1 MEKKTAVIAIGG
13 NSLISAKGKES
24 LEDQH
29 MAVFETTRRIADII
43 EAGYQVVVTHGNG
56 PQVGFI
62 LARSDL
68 AAHEIHRISLTIAV
82 ADTQGAIGYEI
93 QQNLDNEMLKRGKAG
108 RTVSLVTQVLVDKND
123 PGFQNPTKFIGGF
136 YEESQLDEI
145 KRNHPTWVLKAD
157 SNRGFRR
164 VVASPRPVE
173 IVELKAV
180 ESMIKAGFN
189 VVAVGG
195 GGIPVVQTEG
205 GLLEGVAA
213 VIDKDLASCLLAEKL
228 KSDLLIIST
237 GVPQVS
243 INFGKPNEEKL
254 GTVKAD
260 KMAQYLAEGHFPP
273 GSMGPKIEA
282 ALNFLKNGGREVI
295 ITDPQNLGAAVK
307 DGRGTHIIRACN

>member
-1 MEKKTAVIAIGG
+1 MTKRTAVIAIGG

-29 MAVFETTRRIADII
+29 MAVFETTKHIADII

-68 AAHEIHRISLTIAV
+68 AAHEIHRISLVIAV

-93 QQNLDNEMLKRGKAG
+93 QQNLDNEMLKRGQKS
-108 RTVSLVTQVLVDKND
+108 RTVSLVTQVLVDKDD
-123 PGFQNPTKFIGGF
+123 PGFTEPTKFIGGF
-136 YEESQLDEI
+136 YEESQLPEI
-145 KRNHPTWVLKAD
+145 KRNHPDWILKAD
-157 SNRGFRR
+157 SNRGYRR
-164 VVASPRPVE
+164 VVASPQPKA
-173 IVELKAV
+173 IVELEAV

-189 VVAVGG
+189 VVTVGG
-195 GGIPVVQTEG
+195 GGIPVVEKDG
-205 GLLEGVAA
+205 MLEGVPA
-213 VIDKDLASCLLAEKL
+213 VIDKDLATCLLAEKL
-228 KSDLLIIST
+228 KADLLIIST

-243 INFGKPNEEKL
+243 INYGKPNEEKL
-254 GTVKAD
+254 GKVKAEQMG
-260 KMAQYLAEGHFPP
+260 KYLAEGHFPP

-282 ALNFLKNGGREVI
+282 ALNFLRNGGSEVI

-307 DGRGTHIIRACN
+307 DNKGTHIIK

>member
-1 MEKKTAVIAIGG
+1 MTRRTAVIAIGG
-13 NSLISAKGKES
+13 NSLISGKGKES

-29 MAVFETTRRIADII
+29 MAVFETTKHIADII

-68 AAHEIHRISLTIAV
+68 AAHEIHRISLVIAV

-93 QQNLDNEMLKRGKAG
+93 QQNLDNEMGRRGHKS
-108 RTVSLVTQVLVDKND
+108 RTVSLVTQVLVDKDD
-123 PGFQNPTKFIGGF
+123 PGFKEPTKFIGGF
-136 YEESQLDEI
+136 YEESQLEEI
-145 KRNHPTWVLKAD
+145 KRNHPTWVLKPD
-157 SNRGFRR
+157 SNRGWRR
-164 VVASPRPVE
+164 VVASPQPKA
-173 IVELKAV
+173 IVELEAV

-189 VVAVGG
+189 VVTVGG
-195 GGIPVVQTEG
+195 GGIPVVEKDG
-205 GLLEGVAA
+205 GLEGVSA
-213 VIDKDLASCLLAEKL
+213 VIDKDLATCLLAEKL
-228 KSDLLIIST
+228 KADLLIIST

-254 GTVKAD
+254 GTVTAD

-282 ALNFLKNGGREVI
+282 ALGFLKNGGSEVI

-307 DGRGTHIIRACN
+307 DNKGTHIVK

>member
-1 MEKKTAVIAIGG
+1 MDKKTAVIAIGG
-13 NSLISAKGKES
+13 NSLISGKGKES

-29 MAVFETTRRIADII
+29 MAVFETTKYIADII
-43 EAGYQVVVTHGNG
+43 ESGYQVVVTHGNG

-68 AAHEIHRISLTIAV
+68 AAQEVHRISLAIAV

-93 QQNLDNEMLKRGKAG
+93 QQSLDNEMLRRGKQT
-108 RTVSLVTQVLVDKND
+108 RTVSLVTQVLVDKDD
-123 PGFQNPTKFIGGF
+123 PGFQSPTKFIGSF
-136 YEESQLDEI
+136 YEEGQLDEI
-145 KRNHPTWVLKAD
+145 KKNHPDWILKPD

-164 VVASPRPVE
+164 VVASPQPKE
-173 IVELKAV
+173 IVELSAI

-189 VVAVGG
+189 VVTVGG
-195 GGIPVVQTEG
+195 GGIPVIKKDG
-205 GLLEGVAA
+205 FLEGVPA
-213 VIDKDLASCLLAEKL
+213 VIDKDLATCLLAEKL

-254 GTVKAD
+254 GTVKAE

-282 ALNFLKNGGREVI
+282 ALNFLKNGGKEVI

-307 DGRGTHIIRACN
+307 DGKGTHIIN

>member
-13 NSLISAKGKES
+13 NSLISGKGKES

-29 MAVFETTRRIADII
+29 MAVFETTKHIADII

-68 AAHEIHRISLTIAV
+68 AAHEIHRISLVIAV

-93 QQNLDNEMLKRGKAG
+93 QQSLDNEMLRRGKPSQ
-108 RTVSLVTQVLVDKND
+108 TVSLVTQVLVDKDD
-123 PGFQNPTKFIGGF
+123 PGFKDPTKFIGGF

-145 KRNHPTWVLKAD
+145 KKNHPGWVLKAD

-164 VVASPRPVE
+164 VVASPQPRE
-173 IVELKAV
+173 IVELSAI

-189 VVAVGG
+189 VVTVGG
-195 GGIPVVQTEG
+195 GGIPVIKNDG
-205 GLLEGVAA
+205 YLEGVAA
-213 VIDKDLASCLLAEKL
+213 VIDKDLATCLLAEKL

-254 GTVKAD
+254 GTVKAE

-282 ALNFLKNGGREVI
+282 ALNFLKNGGQEVI
-295 ITDPQNLGAAVK
+295 ITDPQNLGVAVK
-307 DGRGTHIIRACN
+307 DGKGTHIIK

>member
-1 MEKKTAVIAIGG
+1 MKQRTAVIAIGG
-13 NSLISAKGKES
+13 NSLISAKDKQS

-29 MAVFETTRRIADII
+29 MAVFETTRHIADII

-68 AAHEIHRISLTIAV
+68 AAKEVHRISLTIAV

-93 QQNLDNEMLKRGKAG
+93 QQNLDNEMRKRGKQS
-108 RTVSLVTQVLVDKND
+108 RTVSLVTQVLVDEND
-123 PGFQNPTKFIGGF
+123 PGFKEPTKFIGGF
-136 YEESQLDEI
+136 YEESQLAEI
-145 KRNHPTWVLKAD
+145 KKNHPDWVLKAD

-164 VVASPRPVE
+164 VVASPQPKA
-173 IVELKAV
+173 IVELEAV
-180 ESMIKAGFN
+180 KSMIAAGFN
-189 VVAVGG
+189 VVTVGG
-195 GGIPVVQTEG
+195 GGIPVIEKG
-205 GLLEGVAA
+205 GLLEGASA
-213 VIDKDLASCLLAEKL
+213 VIDKDLATCLLAEQL

-243 INFGKPNEEKL
+243 INFGQPNEEKL
-254 GTVKAD
+254 GTVKPD
-260 KMAQYLAEGHFPP
+260 QMAKYLAEGHFPP

-282 ALNFLKNGGREVI
+282 ALNFLKNGGGEVI

-307 DGRGTHIIRACN
+307 DGQGTHIIN

>member
-1 MEKKTAVIAIGG
+1 MKKRTAVIAIGG
-13 NSLISAKGKES
+13 NSLISGKGKES

-29 MAVFETTRRIADII
+29 MAVFETTRNIADII

-68 AAHEIHRISLTIAV
+68 AAQKIHRISLVIAV

-93 QQNLDNEMLKRGKAG
+93 QQNLDNEMKKRGQQS
-108 RTVSLVTQVLVDKND
+108 RTVSLVTQVLVDKDD
-123 PGFQNPTKFIGGF
+123 PGFKDPTKFIGSF
-136 YEESQLDEI
+136 YEESELPEI
-145 KRNHPTWVLKAD
+145 RKNHPDWILKAD

-164 VVASPRPVE
+164 VVASPVPKA
-173 IVELKAV
+173 IVELDAV

-189 VVAVGG
+189 VVTVGG
-195 GGIPVVQTEG
+195 GGIPVIEKDG
-205 GLLEGVAA
+205 FLEGVPA
-213 VIDKDLASCLLAEKL
+213 VIDKDLATCLLAEKL

-254 GTVKAD
+254 STVKAD
-260 KMAQYLAEGHFPP
+260 QMAKYLAEGHFPP

-282 ALNFLKNGGREVI
+282 ALNFLKMGGSEVI
-295 ITDPQNLGAAVK
+295 ITDPANLGAAVK
-307 DGRGTHIIRACN
+307 EGKGTHIVK

>member
-1 MEKKTAVIAIGG
+1 MKKPTAVIAIGG

-29 MAVFETTRRIADII
+29 MAVFETTKHIADII

-68 AAHEIHRISLTIAV
+68 AAQQIHRISLVIAV

-93 QQNLDNEMLKRGKAG
+93 QQNLDNEMKKRGKTS
-108 RTVSLVTQVLVDKND
+108 RTVSLVTQVLVDKDD
-123 PGFQNPTKFIGGF
+123 PGFQEPTKFIGGF
-136 YEESQLDEI
+136 YEESELEQI
-145 KRNHPTWVLKAD
+145 KKDHPTWILKAD
-157 SNRGFRR
+157 SNRGYRR
-164 VVASPRPVE
+164 VVASPIPKG
-173 IVELKAV
+173 IVELDAV
-180 ESMIKAGFN
+180 ESMIAAGFN
-189 VVAVGG
+189 VVTVGG
-195 GGIPVVQTEG
+195 GGIPVVEKDG
-205 GLLEGVAA
+205 MLEGVSA
-213 VIDKDLASCLLAEKL
+213 VIDKDLATCLLAEKL

-254 GTVKAD
+254 GTVKAAD
-260 KMAQYLAEGHFPP
+260 MEKYLAEGHFPP

-282 ALNFLKNGGREVI
+282 ALNFLKNGGKEVI
-295 ITDPQNLGAAVK
+295 ITDPQNLGTAVK
-307 DGRGTHIIRACN
+307 DGKGTHIIN

>member
-13 NSLISAKGKES
+13 NSLISGKGKES

-29 MAVFETTRRIADII
+29 MAVFETTRYIADII
-43 EAGYQVVVTHGNG
+43 ESGYQVVVTHGNG

-68 AAHEIHRISLTIAV
+68 AAKEIHRIPLAIAV

-93 QQNLDNEMLKRGKAG
+93 QQSLDNEMLRRGKHT
-108 RTVSLVTQVLVDKND
+108 RTVSLVTQVLVDQDD
-123 PGFQNPTKFIGGF
+123 PGFKSPTKFIGGF
-136 YEESQLDEI
+136 YEESRLDEI
-145 KRNHPTWVLKAD
+145 KKNHPDWILKAD

-164 VVASPRPVE
+164 VVASPQPRE
-173 IVELKAV
+173 IVELAAI

-189 VVAVGG
+189 VVTVGG
-195 GGIPVVQTEG
+195 GGIPVIKKD
-205 GLLEGVAA
+205 GLLEGVSA
-213 VIDKDLASCLLAEKL
+213 VIDKDLATCLLAEKL

-254 GTVKAD
+254 GTVKAE

-282 ALNFLKNGGREVI
+282 ALNFLKNGGQEVI

-307 DGRGTHIIRACN
+307 DGKGTHIIN

>member
-1 MEKKTAVIAIGG
+1 MKKRTAVIAIGG
-13 NSLISAKGKES
+13 NSLISGKGKES

-29 MAVFETTRRIADII
+29 MAVFETTKHIADII

-68 AAHEIHRISLTIAV
+68 AAKKIHRISLVIAV
-82 ADTQGAIGYEI
+82 ADTQGAIGFEI
-93 QQNLDNEMLKRGKAG
+93 QQNLDNEMKKRGQQS
-108 RTVSLVTQVLVDKND
+108 RTVSLVTQVLVDKDD
-123 PGFQNPTKFIGGF
+123 PGFKNPTKFIGGF
-136 YEESQLDEI
+136 YEESELPEI
-145 KRNHPTWVLKAD
+145 KKDHPDWILKAD

-164 VVASPRPVE
+164 VVASPVPRA
-173 IVELKAV
+173 IVELDAV

-189 VVAVGG
+189 VVTVGG
-195 GGIPVVQTEG
+195 GGIPVIDSG
-205 GLLEGVAA
+205 GLLEGVPA
-213 VIDKDLASCLLAEKL
+213 VIDKDLATCLLAEKL

-254 GTVKAD
+254 GTVKAGQ
-260 KMAQYLAEGHFPP
+260 MAKYLAEGHFPP

-282 ALNFLKNGGREVI
+282 ALNFLKNGGSEVI
-295 ITDPQNLGAAVK
+295 ITDPANLGAAVK
-307 DGRGTHIIRACN
+307 EGKGTHIVN

>member
-1 MEKKTAVIAIGG
+1 MKKPIAVIAIGG

-29 MAVFETTRRIADII
+29 MAVFETAKHIADII

-68 AAHEIHRISLTIAV
+68 AAHEIHRISLVIAV

-93 QQNLDNEMLKRGKAG
+93 QQNLDNEMKKRGRG
-108 RTVSLVTQVLVDKND
+108 SRTVSLVTQVLVDKDD
-123 PGFQNPTKFIGGF
+123 PGFQDPTKFIGGF
-136 YEESQLDEI
+136 YEESQLEEI
-145 KRNHPTWVLKAD
+145 KKNHPTWVLKED
-157 SNRGFRR
+157 SNRGYRR
-164 VVASPRPVE
+164 VVASPQPKA
-173 IVELKAV
+173 IVELDVV
-180 ESMIKAGFN
+180 ENLLASGFN
-189 VVAVGG
+189 VVTVGG
-195 GGIPVVQTEG
+195 GGIPVVEEN
-205 GLLEGVAA
+205 GLLEGVSA
-213 VIDKDLASCLLAEKL
+213 VIDKDLATCLLAEKL

-254 GTVKAD
+254 SQVKAAQ
-260 KMAQYLAEGHFPP
+260 MAQYLAEGHFPP

-295 ITDPQNLGAAVK
+295 ITDPASLGQAVK
-307 DGRGTHIIRACN
+307 SGAGTHITN

>member
-1 MEKKTAVIAIGG
+1 MKKTAVIAIGG

-29 MAVFETTRRIADII
+29 MAVYETTKHIADII

-68 AAHEIHRISLTIAV
+68 AAHEIHRISLVIAV

-93 QQNLDNEMLKRGKAG
+93 QQNLDNEMRKRGRAS
-108 RTVSLVTQVLVDKND
+108 RTVSLVTQVLVDRDD
-123 PGFQNPTKFIGGF
+123 PGFKNPTKFIGGF
-136 YEESQLDEI
+136 YEEAQLPEI
-145 KRNHPTWVLKAD
+145 RKNHPTWLLKAD
-157 SNRGFRR
+157 SNRGYRR
-164 VVASPRPVE
+164 VVASPQPRG
-173 IVELKAV
+173 IVELPAV
-180 ESMIKAGFN
+180 ESMLAAGFN
-189 VVAVGG
+189 VVTVGG
-195 GGIPVVQTEG
+195 GGIPVVEKD
-205 GLLEGVAA
+205 GLLEGVSA

-228 KSDLLIIST
+228 KSDLLVIST

-243 INFGKPNEEKL
+243 INYGRPDEEKL
-254 GTVKAD
+254 SRVKAD
-260 KMAQYLAEGHFPP
+260 QMARYLDEGHFPP

-282 ALNFLKNGGREVI
+282 ALNFLRNGGREVI

-307 DGRGTHIIRACN
+307 EGRGTHIVN

>member
-1 MEKKTAVIAIGG
+1 MSKRTAVIAIGG

-29 MAVFETTRRIADII
+29 MAVFETTKHIADII

-68 AAHEIHRISLTIAV
+68 AAHEIHRISLVIAV

-93 QQNLDNEMLKRGKAG
+93 QQNLDNEMLKRGQKS
-108 RTVSLVTQVLVDKND
+108 RTVSLVTQVLVDKDD
-123 PGFQNPTKFIGGF
+123 PGFTEPTKFIGGF
-136 YEESQLDEI
+136 YEEGQLPEI
-145 KRNHPTWVLKAD
+145 RKNHPDWVLKAD

-164 VVASPRPVE
+164 VVASPQPKA
-173 IVELKAV
+173 IVELEAV
-180 ESMIKAGFN
+180 ESMIQAGFN
-189 VVAVGG
+189 VVTVGG
-195 GGIPVVQTEG
+195 GGIPVIERNG
-205 GLLEGVAA
+205 FLEGVPA
-213 VIDKDLASCLLAEKL
+213 VIDKDLATCLLAEKL
-228 KSDLLIIST
+228 KADLLIIST

-254 GTVKAD
+254 ETVKAAQ
-260 KMAQYLAEGHFPP
+260 MAQYLAEGHFPP

-282 ALNFLKNGGREVI
+282 ALNFLKNGGSEVI
-295 ITDPQNLGAAVK
+295 ITDPQNLGTAVK
-307 DGRGTHIIRACN
+307 GNKGTHIVN

>member
-1 MEKKTAVIAIGG
+1 MTKRTAVIAIGG

-29 MAVFETTRRIADII
+29 MAVFETTKHIADII

-68 AAHEIHRISLTIAV
+68 AAHEIHRISLAIAV

-93 QQNLDNEMLKRGKAG
+93 QQNLDNEMLRRGRKS
-108 RTVSLVTQVLVDKND
+108 RTVSLVTQVLVDKED
-123 PGFQNPTKFIGGF
+123 PGFKNPTKFIGGF
-136 YEESQLDEI
+136 YEESQLPEI
-145 KRNHPTWVLKAD
+145 RKNHPTWVLKPD
-157 SNRGFRR
+157 SNRGYRR
-164 VVASPRPVE
+164 VVASPQPLA
-173 IVELKAV
+173 IVELEAV

-189 VVAVGG
+189 VVTVGG
-195 GGIPVVQTEG
+195 GGIPVIDNKG
-205 GLLEGVAA
+205 MLEGVPA
-213 VIDKDLASCLLAEKL
+213 VIDKDLATCLLAEKL
-228 KSDLLIIST
+228 KADLLIIST

-254 GTVKAD
+254 ATVKAAEMT
-260 KMAQYLAEGHFPP
+260 KYLAEGHFPP

-282 ALNFLKNGGREVI
+282 ALNFLKNGGQEVI
-295 ITDPQNLGAAVK
+295 ITDPQTLGSAVK
-307 DGRGTHIIRACN
+307 DNKGTHIIN

>member
-1 MEKKTAVIAIGG
+1 MNKPTAVIAIGG
-13 NSLISAKGKES
+13 NSLIAAKGKES
-24 LEDQH
+24 IEDQH
-29 MAVFETTRRIADII
+29 DAVVETAKHIADII
-43 EAGYQVVVTHGNG
+43 EAGYRVVVTHGNG

-68 AAHEIHRISLTIAV
+68 AATKIHRISLVAAV

-93 QQNLDNEMLKRGKAG
+93 QQGLDNEMHRRGQAS
-108 RTVSLVTQVLVDKND
+108 RTVGIITQVLVDKND
-123 PGFQNPTKFIGGF
+123 PGFKEPTKFIGGF
-136 YEESQLDEI
+136 YEESELEGI
-145 KRNHPTWVLKAD
+145 KKDHPDWILKAD

-164 VVASPRPVE
+164 VVASPQPKE
-173 IVELKAV
+173 IIELSV
-180 ESMIKAGFN
+180 IESLIQGGFN

-195 GGIPVVQTEG
+195 GGIPVIDNNG
-205 GLLEGVAA
+205 MLEGVPA
-213 VIDKDLASCLLAEKL
+213 VIDKDLATCLLAEKL

-260 KMAQYLAEGHFPP
+260 QMAKYLAEGHFPP

-282 ALNFLKNGGREVI
+282 ALNFLKNGGTKVI
-295 ITDPQNLGAAVK
+295 ITDPSNLGAAVK
-307 DGRGTHIIRACN
+307 EGRGTHIIK

>member
-1 MEKKTAVIAIGG
+1 MDKKTAVIAIGG
-13 NSLISAKGKES
+13 NSLISGKGKES

-29 MAVFETTRRIADII
+29 MAVFETTKYIADII
-43 EAGYQVVVTHGNG
+43 ESGYQVVVTHGNG

-68 AAHEIHRISLTIAV
+68 AAHAIHRISLVIAV

-93 QQNLDNEMLKRGKAG
+93 QQSLDNEMLRRGKHT

-123 PGFQNPTKFIGGF
+123 PGFQSPTKFIGGF

-145 KRNHPTWVLKAD
+145 KKNHPGWILKAD
-157 SNRGFRR
+157 SNRGYRR
-164 VVASPRPVE
+164 VVASPQPKE
-173 IVELKAV
+173 IVELAAI

-189 VVAVGG
+189 VVTVGG
-195 GGIPVVQTEG
+195 GGIPVINNNG
-205 GLLEGVAA
+205 FLEGVPA
-213 VIDKDLASCLLAEKL
+213 VIDKDLATCLLAEKL

-254 GTVKAD
+254 GTVKAE

-282 ALNFLKNGGREVI
+282 ALNFLKNGGQEVI

-307 DGRGTHIIRACN
+307 DGKGTHIIN

>member
-1 MEKKTAVIAIGG
+1 MDKKTAVIAIGG
-13 NSLISAKGKES
+13 NSLISGKGKES

-29 MAVFETTRRIADII
+29 MAVFETTRHIADII
-43 EAGYQVVVTHGNG
+43 ESGYQVVVTHGNG

-68 AAHEIHRISLTIAV
+68 AAHEIHRISLVIAV

-93 QQNLDNEMLKRGKAG
+93 QQSLDNEMLRRGKTSH
-108 RTVSLVTQVLVDKND
+108 TVSLVTQVLVDKGD
-123 PGFQNPTKFIGGF
+123 PGFESPTKFIGGF

-145 KRNHPTWVLKAD
+145 KKNHPDWILKAD
-157 SNRGFRR
+157 SNRGYRR
-164 VVASPRPVE
+164 VVASPQPRE
-173 IVELKAV
+173 IVELSAI
-180 ESMIKAGFN
+180 ENMIKAGFN
-189 VVAVGG
+189 VVTVGG
-195 GGIPVVQTEG
+195 GGIPVIKTDD

-213 VIDKDLASCLLAEKL
+213 VIDKDLATCLLAEKL

-243 INFGKPNEEKL
+243 INFGKTNEEKL

-260 KMAQYLAEGHFPP
+260 KMAQYLAEGHFPA

-282 ALNFLKNGGREVI
+282 ALNFLKNGGQEVI

-307 DGRGTHIIRACN
+307 DGKGTHIIN